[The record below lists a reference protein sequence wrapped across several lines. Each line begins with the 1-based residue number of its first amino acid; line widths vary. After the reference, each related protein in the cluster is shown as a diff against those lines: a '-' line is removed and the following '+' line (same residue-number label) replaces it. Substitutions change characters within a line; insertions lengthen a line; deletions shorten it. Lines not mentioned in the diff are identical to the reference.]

1 MTGRQTGYVYVMR
14 TPATI
19 EGLCKIGFTRG
30 AEGDTSTLER
40 RRAEVSAATGA
51 PGLYTVEKFQYFEDC
66 MAAERFIHEFLWE
79 FHFYAEF
86 FWIPDESYI
95 DAAFGEA
102 SRQRSFYFGTSSRSR
117 RFISKSGGRRWA
129 SDIQV
134 NRPVRAHFD
143 YVHGLR
149 RIRQEPRQG
158 ERLLLRAAG
167 QLLPAALTR
176 GEVKIV
182 RALRWLGVF
191 HAAGQLY
198 EPYRTPRTWPRPLS
212 DEARAYRRAS
222 EAVRFFTL
230 AADQG
235 DFMSWGLLGQHCL
248 ASGDAAGAAEAFAT
262 FTLELAEVFR
272 PRGVYSESDVIS
284 PRNSREIGEVL
295 TDGEWAMQLLAAA
308 SDHVLSGA
316 LPPFPFEA
324 RVILVPLL
332 ARFRF
337 TQWSGP
343 SSTPY
348 RQALA
353 GLRHGP
359 DLPVQPDPPSPH
371 LITLSTVRKP

>member
-1 MTGRQTGYVYVMR
+1 MTGRQGGYVYVMR

-51 PGLYTVEKFQYFEDC
+51 PGPYTVEKAEYFENC
-66 MAAERFIHEFLWE
+66 RAAERFIHKFLWE

-95 DAAFGEA
+95 DAAFDEA
-102 SRQRSFYFGTSSRSR
+102 SRQRSFYFGTSSKSR
-117 RFISKSGGRRWA
+117 RYTSIRGGRRWA

-134 NRPVRAHFD
+134 THPVRAHFD

-149 RIRQEPRQG
+149 RIGQDPQQG

-176 GEVKIV
+176 GEIKII
-182 RALRWLGVF
+182 RALRWLGLF
-191 HAAGQLY
+191 HASKQLY
-198 EPYRTPRTWPRPLS
+198 EPYRKPRTWPGLS
-212 DEARAYRRAS
+212 EAAQAYRRAS

-230 AADQG
+230 AAEQG
-235 DFMSWGLLGQHCL
+235 DFISWGLLGQHYL
-248 ASGDAAGAAEAFAT
+248 ARDDAAGAAEAFAA
-262 FTLELAEVFR
+262 FTLELADVFR
-272 PRGVYSESDVIS
+272 GRGVYFESAVIS
-284 PRNSREIGEVL
+284 PRDSREIGEVL

-308 SDHVLSGA
+308 ADHVLSGA

-332 ARFRF
+332 ARFSF

-343 SSTPY
+343 SSIPY

-359 DLPVQPDPPSPH
+359 DIPVQPDPPSPH
-371 LITLSTVRKP
+371 FITLSTLRKP